1 MIDDL
6 SIWAMNVLLQ
16 VTIASGLGLTIAACF
31 RRNSAA
37 KYWILCSALVLM
49 LISPL
54 LVIASQRSGWNL
66 VSVELPWAA
75 SSSIELVETPVV
87 EGHDDS
93 QRTGHEILATSAPAE
108 FDSEA
113 DSIRDGESVAEWLG
127 PDPTM
132 QQEDPASRMRT
143 RAKSLPERLAANS
156 VVPDGDEAAQSESD
170 E

>member
-66 VSVELPWAA
+66 VSVGGDTRRGG
-75 SSSIELVETPVV
+75 S
-87 EGHDDS
+87 
-93 QRTGHEILATSAPAE
+93 RRLATDGAR
-108 FDSEA
+108 DS
-113 DSIRDGESVAEWLG
+113 
-127 PDPTM
+127 
-132 QQEDPASRMRT
+132 
-143 RAKSLPERLAANS
+143 
-156 VVPDGDEAAQSESD
+156 GDERAR
-170 E
+170 